1 MEPFVGELRIFPYG
15 FVPKGWLACN
25 GQILPIN
32 QNAALASLLGQ
43 TYGGDGKTTFGLP
56 NLQGQVPLGTG
67 VNASGTTY
75 ALGQKAGEANHSLTV
90 NEMPQHN
97 HNVKASSATAS
108 SKTPTSNSWSTPAP
122 NTYKPSTNATSV
134 MLAPNA
140 LANTGT
146 GTGHNNMQ
154 PYLALTICIATT
166 GLYPPRP

>member
-1 MEPFVGELRIFPYG
+1 MEPFLGELRIFPYG
-15 FVPKGWLACN
+15 FIPKGWLACN
-25 GQILPIN
+25 GQILSIN

-67 VNASGTTY
+67 MAASTKTY
-75 ALGQKAGEANHSLTV
+75 TLGQKAGEANHSLTI

-97 HNVKASSATAS
+97 HNVNASSATAS
-108 SKTPTSNSWSTPAP
+108 SKTPTNNAWSAPAP
-122 NTYKPSTNATSV
+122 NTYKPSAGATPV
-134 MLAPNA
+134 TLPPNA
-140 LANTGT
+140 LSDAGT

-154 PYLALTICIATT
+154 PFLALTICIATT